1 MNERL
6 IEVIPCMYEDAW
18 PIKDGVAEVKE
29 NGEWKKIK
37 IEELDMLDKRKEK
50 YRSLLARRKTYRQIK
65 EHYNMDR

>member
-1 MNERL
+1 
-6 IEVIPCMYEDAW
+6 MYEDDW